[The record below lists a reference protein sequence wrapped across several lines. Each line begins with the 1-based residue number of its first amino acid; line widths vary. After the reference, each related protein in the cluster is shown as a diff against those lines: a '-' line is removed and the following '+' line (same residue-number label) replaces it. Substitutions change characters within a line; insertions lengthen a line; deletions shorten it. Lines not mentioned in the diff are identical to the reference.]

1 MKIEDAVRRL
11 IERLSPEPV
20 CDECVAEKLDS
31 DAHQDVAATTAEL
44 AGAQG
49 FERAMSACALC
60 GETKKATRKGH
71 G

>member
-20 CDECVAEKLDS
+20 CDACIAGKLDC
-31 DAHQDVAATTAEL
+31 DAHQEIAAATAEL
-44 AGAQG
+44 AGARG